1 MTVIDIVILVILAA
15 GMILGYRKGFF
26 KQLSS
31 VVGLVAGLFVARALY
46 VMVGEQ
52 LAPHIGT
59 SESVAQVL
67 AFLLIWA
74 VVPMIIYVAA
84 TMLTKALD
92 IVHLGILNRF
102 GGALLGMLL
111 CLLWIGLL
119 IHILQFVDT
128 QEAIIGKEMKEAS
141 FFYSPIREFSD
152 VFFPAIKDMTKQII
166 K

>member
-102 GGALLGMLL
+102 GGALLGMIL

>member
-1 MTVIDIVILVILAA
+1 MTAIDIVILVILAA

-31 VVGLVAGLFVARALY
+31 VLGLVAGLFVARALY

-74 VVPMIIYVAA
+74 IVPMVIYVAA

-141 FFYSPIREFSD
+141 FFYNPIHEFSD

>member
-31 VVGLVAGLFVARALY
+31 VLGLVVGLFVARALY
-46 VMVGEQ
+46 VMVGEY
-52 LAPHIGT
+52 LAPHLGT
-59 SESVAQVL
+59 SESVAQIL
-67 AFLLIWA
+67 AFLIIWA
-74 VVPMIIYVAA
+74 VVPLLLYVAA

-92 IVHLGILNRF
+92 IVHLGIINRF
-102 GGALLGMLL
+102 GGALLGMFL
-111 CLLWIGLL
+111 CILWIGLL

-128 QEAIIGKEMKEAS
+128 QDALIGKEVKEQS
-141 FFYSPIREFSD
+141 FFYGPIQEISD